1 MRDAS
6 KVDPFKATVPVA
18 KRVQEIWSTTLHP
31 GADPVMTVRQLPEA
45 SAQDLDELQRTVVSE
60 PDSPALAKTITNV
73 RVPPSAQ
80 ATRVDGTTHLD
91 RTVVVHT
98 TGGASPAAPNAP
110 TMPMPRAAEEGL
122 AGRDFFAFKEVL
134 GKGGMG
140 IVHTALQGSLKR
152 EVAVKTMKSGGGSP
166 SETAAFI
173 REALTTGSLS
183 HPNIVP
189 VHLFG
194 RDDVGRLF
202 LVMKRVEGRPWSA
215 MLKEE
220 KASQNGVDLARH
232 LEIFQKACD
241 AVAFAHAQGVIHRDL
256 KPENVMV
263 GNFGEVMVMDWGLAL
278 DVSSEGRIG
287 RGLRRQQ
294 ASTVAGSPAYMAP
307 EMALAEIDKFG
318 PATDIYLMGST
329 LHEIVTGLPPHRGRT
344 VFEVLAHSAS
354 GALDPIQPQ
363 KGLPRE
369 IRELEII
376 LRKALAKEP
385 HERYAT
391 VAALQADLRS
401 FQVGQGD
408 RESSLKL
415 GGEARKELD
424 EMVAEVRENRIS
436 APLYPR
442 CAEVLAKAQQ
452 SLTLWGNN
460 HRAARV
466 RQEALALYADLARQ
480 SRDWGLAESLLRDLR
495 LTGSGAAALAQP
507 IENRLRQQ
515 REAWE
520 RRQAFFQY
528 AYRFA
533 AIMSIV
539 LVFVALYVFFQ
550 LSETKLE
557 RENLSTQNEDLFK
570 QIEELQN
577 VNADLAKRGAPP
589 APVHVPVPPDWAAN
603 NRPDPGQR
611 MLRDPGGA
619 RGPRFQAKALFEPL
633 QVPSA
638 AGGFAKILGVAEGP
652 GGALLL
658 WDDEGRLWSASGAG
672 GRLAAERI
680 DAGKLDGIAAAAWI
694 DERKVAVAD
703 SDGGVRVGDVERAD
717 RPWMILRRGGDP
729 AKRLA
734 VGGPPEGRRIALGGA
749 QGVALLGL
757 DGKVLQSVP
766 MNGEVLALHF
776 QDDGVLCAAAGS
788 HLVFLGMGE
797 GMVQQPRILRSEAVR
812 ADGAGATVALVMGD
826 RLREMMIVNLGG
838 NQGRNFSFQDG
849 DISALAVSSDGRT
862 VAAGSTEGE
871 LVVLAGWPPTVE
883 RAGRCPGIEKVSGVG
898 LSADGKR
905 VLVLDASGAL
915 HVLGWNGGGR

>member
-1 MRDAS
+1 M
-6 KVDPFKATVPVA
+6 DPLKATVQVA
-18 KRVQEIWSTTLHP
+18 KRVQEIWAETLHP
-31 GADPVMTVRQLPEA
+31 GADPVLTVRQLPEA
-45 SAQDLDELQRTVVSE
+45 SAQDLAELQRTVVSE
-60 PDSPALAKTITNV
+60 PDSPALAKTVTNV
-73 RVPPSAQ
+73 RVQESAH
-80 ATRVDGTTHLD
+80 ATLVDGTTHLD
-91 RTVVVHT
+91 KTVVVNT
-98 TGGASPAAPNAP
+98 TGGAPLATPNAP

-122 AGRDFFAFKEVL
+122 AGRDFFAFKAVL

-152 EVAVKTMKSGGGSP
+152 EVAVKTIKSGGGSP

-278 DVSSEGRIG
+278 DVSSDGRIG
-287 RGLRRQQ
+287 RGIRRQQ

-318 PATDIYLMGST
+318 PGTDIYLMGST
-329 LHEIVTGLPPHRGRT
+329 LHEIVTGVPPHRGKT

-354 GALDPIQPQ
+354 GVLDPIQPQ

-385 HERYAT
+385 HERYAS

-408 RESSLKL
+408 RESSMKL
-415 GGEARKELD
+415 SGEARKELD
-424 EMVAEVRENRIS
+424 EMVAEVRESRIS

-460 HRAARV
+460 HRATRV

-550 LSETKLE
+550 LSETKLQ
-557 RENLSTQNEDLFK
+557 RESLSAQNEDLLK
-570 QIEELQN
+570 QIEELQSA
-577 VNADLAKRGAPP
+577 NADLSKRKAPP
-589 APVHVPVPPDWAAN
+589 SPVHLPEPPDWAAN

-611 MLRDPGGA
+611 MPRDPSNA

-633 QVPSA
+633 QVPSVH
-638 AGGFAKILGVAEGP
+638 GGSAKIQSAAEGTD
-652 GGALLL
+652 GSLLL
-658 WDDEGRLWSASGAG
+658 WDDEGRLWRARGAG
-672 GRLAAERI
+672 GRLAAETI

-694 DERKVAVAD
+694 DERRVVVAD
-703 SDGGVRVGDVERAD
+703 SEGGVRVGDVERAD
-717 RPWMILRRGGDP
+717 RPWIIMRREGDP
-729 AKRLA
+729 AKRLV
-734 VGGPPEGRRIALGGA
+734 VGGPPEARRIALGGA
-749 QGVALLGL
+749 QGVTMMGL

-766 MNGEVLALHF
+766 MNSEVLALHF
-776 QDDGVLCAAAGS
+776 QDDGTLCAAAGS
-788 HLVFLGMGE
+788 RLVFLKLGE
-797 GMVQQPRILRSEAVR
+797 GLVHQPRVLRSEAVR
-812 ADGAGATVALVMGD
+812 AAGAGDTVALVMSD

-838 NQGRNFSFQDG
+838 NQGRNCSFQAG
-849 DISALAVSSDGRT
+849 EITALAVSSDGRA
-862 VAAGSTEGE
+862 VVAGSSAGE
-871 LVVLAGWPPTVE
+871 LLVMTGWPPTLE
-883 RAGRCPGIEKVSGVG
+883 QAGRFPGIDQVSGVG

-905 VLVLDASGAL
+905 LYVLDASGAL
-915 HVLGWNGGGR
+915 NVLGWETGR